1 MIVVD
6 SSVWIDF
13 LNGNETREVARLSSL
28 VGAEPLLVGDI
39 VLLKVLQGIGSETEA
54 IRVQE
59 ALHRFDV

>member
-13 LNGNETREVARLSSL
+13 FNGNETREVGRPSSL
-28 VGAEPLLVGDI
+28 IGVEPLLVGDI
-39 VLLKVLQGIGSETEA
+39 VLLKVLQGIGSEAEA

-59 ALHRFDV
+59 ALRRFDV